1 MRVQMATAGTILA
14 LFMGWSAAEAS
25 AASTIGQSPPT
36 VGAPGGC
43 SSGAFV
49 QLAVSSGPDYVVP
62 ADGVI
67 TSWTSSLEGTVAF
80 STFRPGAGA
89 GEFTRTGADTR
100 TVGGMTTSF
109 PVRMAVLAGDRI
121 GLQNPPGISNC
132 YSETGNSADIFGV
145 AGSAPI
151 GTPTTFT
158 PTSPYRLNLS
168 AVVELDADGDG
179 YGDDSQ
185 DGCPSDATTQG
196 PCPDVTPP
204 ETTITKKP
212 PNKTSKS
219 TVKFKFSSSEAGST
233 FECKKDKKPWKPCTS
248 PTKMRRLDEGRHKFK
263 VRAIDA
269 AGNVDPTP
277 ARDRF
282 KVVG

>member
-132 YSETGNSADIFGV
+132 YSETGNSADMSGV

-151 GTPTTFT
+151 GTPTTFS

-204 ETTITKKP
+204 ETTITKEP
-212 PNKTSKS
+212 RNRSSKS
-219 TVKFKFSSSEAGST
+219 NVKYKFSSSEPGST
-233 FECKKDKKPWKPCTS
+233 FDARSTRS
-248 PTKMRRLDEGRHKFK
+248 PSSPAPHRRRSRLNQGKHKFL

-269 AGNVDPTP
+269 AGNADPTP